1 MQSAKVTS
9 KMSYVSILAI
19 VVCATGGLSA
29 SAYAE
34 PKNKGKGQ
42 GYYERPYYNGD
53 NEYRS
58 SKSRSDD
65 RYDGREYRNEYRNEY
80 RRGDDSD
87 DRGNERRETRR
98 FQEND
103 RKIIR
108 QYMQER
114 GHKMCPPGLA
124 KKNNNCLPPGHARH
138 YEIGKRLAPD
148 VSYVDVPYE
157 LRRHLA
163 PAPYGYKYVRVDND
177 VLLMSKDDRTIM
189 DVVTLMSDMM
199 MGR

>member
-9 KMSYVSILAI
+9 KMSYVSMLAI
-19 VVCATGGLSA
+19 VVCVTGGVSA
-29 SAYAE
+29 SAYAK
-34 PKNKGKGQ
+34 PDDKGKGH
-42 GYYERPYYNGD
+42 GYYERSYYNGD

-58 SKSRSDD
+58 SHSRS
-65 RYDGREYRNEYRNEY
+65 GYRDEY
-80 RRGDDSD
+80 RRGDDND
-87 DRGNERRETRR
+87 DRRNDRRETRR
-98 FQEND
+98 IQDND

-148 VSYVDVPYE
+148 VSYIDVPYE
-157 LRRHLA
+157 LRRHLT

-177 VLLMSKDDRTIM
+177 VLLMSKDDRTIL